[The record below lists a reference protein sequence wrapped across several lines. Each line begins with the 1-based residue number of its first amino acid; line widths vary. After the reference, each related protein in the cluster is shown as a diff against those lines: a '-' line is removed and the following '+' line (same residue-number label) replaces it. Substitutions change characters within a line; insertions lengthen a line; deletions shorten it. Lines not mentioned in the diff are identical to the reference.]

1 LAFYRARLAAA
12 LAAGLAFVAT
22 VGWVAVPAQAAPS
35 PRQIACAD
43 GPPSCLNADATLR
56 PLDSTEASST
66 TTGTNVTVAE
76 VTADTVRLDWTG
88 VSGATGY
95 LVGRD
100 GKDSTGGGA
109 WSTTDRSTARERL
122 FDKLLPDTAYTL
134 FVIPQPG
141 GQRVEITVRTLAR
154 SSPPPAQQP
163 SSSPTAAEPSTAS
176 PAPITSQSPTA
187 EPSSS
192 PSATPHAD
200 TAAARLLGTSRS
212 GLPWHSG
219 VWLGGRFTT
228 AQLNAFGVWR
238 GRPADVTTTYGYRDS
253 PELLAGNSWPITTWS
268 GFGGRLNY
276 GVPLATND
284 GRMTLASVASGQ
296 YDDTYR
302 QVARNLVRYGRG
314 DSIVRIGWEANLP
327 DWKWY
332 ANAGN
337 AATFK
342 AAFRSAS
349 KAMRSAAPNLVVEF
363 GRACGG
369 DLDGSR
375 DRLAALTTLY
385 PGDDVVD
392 LVGCDTYDWWNT
404 KADGPDFSRV
414 LKPAGGVG
422 IQDVADF
429 ARAHAKGASYGEW
442 GLAVRNNGNGGGDD
456 PYYIE
461 SMFAFFQANADVVA
475 FENYF
480 DEPDPYIGNSLVV
493 GGQNPRA
500 AAVYRRLWG
509 G

>member
-1 LAFYRARLAAA
+1 M
-12 LAAGLAFVAT
+12 
-22 VGWVAVPAQAAPS
+22 
-35 PRQIACAD
+35 
-43 GPPSCLNADATLR
+43 
-56 PLDSTEASST
+56 
-66 TTGTNVTVAE
+66 
-76 VTADTVRLDWTG
+76 
-88 VSGATGY
+88 
-95 LVGRD
+95 
-100 GKDSTGGGA
+100 
-109 WSTTDRSTARERL
+109 
-122 FDKLLPDTAYTL
+122 
-134 FVIPQPG
+134 
-141 GQRVEITVRTLAR
+141 
-154 SSPPPAQQP
+154 
-163 SSSPTAAEPSTAS
+163 
-176 PAPITSQSPTA
+176 
-187 EPSSS
+187 
-192 PSATPHAD
+192 
-200 TAAARLLGTSRS
+200 
-212 GLPWHSG
+212 PWHSG

-253 PELLAGNSWPITTWS
+253 PELLAGNSWPIATWP

-284 GRMTLASVASGQ
+284 GRMNSASVASGQ

-363 GRACGG
+363 GIACGG

-500 AAVYRRLWG
+500 AAVYRRLCGLTATALSVLPCCPQSVRSRRPAAVPVAVRLRRTTRSDVVMQKGRAWMPPRSAALDRRPACPG
-509 G
+509 LLPTGEEPARDNRSAAMTDRRGRRPAGVATRRWPRSRPPRRHRRHRSAD